1 MGLTLQMR
9 KMNPRRLDLVN
20 WWIVVAPVGL
30 VFYFMSTVYL
40 ILDLVN
46 IDLVYLKT
54 LARRPRQEALATL
67 PIQPYIH
74 LGKEVAGDPVTPAF
88 RPALGSWLHPV
99 NLKHSGSFKNT
110 CLSLTSRF

>member
-9 KMNPRRLDLVN
+9 RMNPRRLDLVN

-30 VFYFMSTVYL
+30 VFHFMSAVYL

-54 LARRPRQEALATL
+54 LARRPRQEPLATL
-67 PIQPYIH
+67 PIQPY
-74 LGKEVAGDPVTPAF
+74 T
-88 RPALGSWLHPV
+88 
-99 NLKHSGSFKNT
+99 
-110 CLSLTSRF
+110 LSLPLTWVKRELETQPPLLSDQPWGAGSTL

>member
-30 VFYFMSTVYL
+30 VFHFMSAVYL

-54 LARRPRQEALATL
+54 LARRN
-67 PIQPYIH
+67 IQYF
-74 LGKEVAGDPVTPAF
+74 VQ
-88 RPALGSWLHPV
+88 
-99 NLKHSGSFKNT
+99 
-110 CLSLTSRF
+110 SLTLNRVLKLMKINVNKCYFYGLSFNFCKHIKTIHRIFVILRSIIQR